1 MKETLSR
8 LRVLN
13 VKFEEVNGKCV
24 LTKDQLLR
32 IVRQYCELLA
42 LSQRLLEK
50 HQRIEFLLE
59 EYRLKKSGMKKADHY
74 IN

>member
-1 MKETLSR
+1 MEETLSR

-13 VKFEEVNGKCV
+13 VNFEEANGKCV

-32 IVRQYCELLA
+32 IVRQYGELLA
-42 LSQRLLEK
+42 LSQRLLEQ

-59 EYRLKKSGMKKADHY
+59 KYRL
-74 IN
+74 

>member
-1 MKETLSR
+1 MEETLSR

-13 VKFEEVNGKCV
+13 VKFEEVKGKCV
-24 LTKDQLLR
+24 LTRNQFLR
-32 IVRQYCELLA
+32 IIRQYRELLA
-42 LSQRLLEK
+42 LSQSLYEE

>member
-1 MKETLSR
+1 MEETLSR

-13 VKFEEVNGKCV
+13 VKFEKVNGKCV

-32 IVRQYCELLA
+32 IVRQYGELLA
-42 LSQRLLEK
+42 LSQRLYEE

-59 EYRLKKSGMKKADHY
+59 KYRL
-74 IN
+74 